1 MEPAGNNRPKNRRKA
16 VMKAIFLLI
25 FIVAAIF
32 LLRFTPIK
40 NYLTAEAL
48 GRFLESA
55 GFWAPLIFILIYT
68 AGVCL
73 FLPGTLL
80 TGLGAAIFGAYW
92 GFVYVWFGAMA
103 GASAAFF
110 IGRTLG
116 REFASS
122 LIGDKLKKYDDGIER
137 NGFATVLYL
146 RLVYFPFTPMNFGM
160 GLTKVHFRDYFIGTG
175 LGIIVGTFIFTFFI
189 GTLKDVWASGNWA
202 ELISFKVFFSIALF
216 IFSFFIPKI
225 IKKINMVIAEDPEM
239 GPNLL
244 DKIKSQGVREL
255 DDSAMIMRL
264 KFKTIPGEQFVIR
277 REVFRMIQESFR
289 ENGIE
294 FAHRNVAVY
303 LPPDEDA
310 GEHDKKAIEAG
321 AAAAAAAAQ
330 AEEEQ
335 KKPI

>member
-1 MEPAGNNRPKNRRKA
+1 MQPAGNNMPKNRRKA
-16 VMKAIFLLI
+16 VMKAILLLI

-32 LLRFTPIK
+32 LVRFTPIK
-40 NYLTAEAL
+40 DYLTVEAL
-48 GRFLESA
+48 GRFLETA
-55 GFWAPLIFILIYT
+55 GFWAPLIFIFIYA

-122 LIGDKLKKYDDGIER
+122 LIGNKLKKYDDGIGR

-216 IFSFFIPKI
+216 IFSFFMPKI
-225 IKKINMVIAEDPEM
+225 IKKI
-239 GPNLL
+239 
-244 DKIKSQGVREL
+244 K
-255 DDSAMIMRL
+255 
-264 KFKTIPGEQFVIR
+264 GE
-277 REVFRMIQESFR
+277 
-289 ENGIE
+289 
-294 FAHRNVAVY
+294 
-303 LPPDEDA
+303 
-310 GEHDKKAIEAG
+310 
-321 AAAAAAAAQ
+321 
-330 AEEEQ
+330 
-335 KKPI
+335 